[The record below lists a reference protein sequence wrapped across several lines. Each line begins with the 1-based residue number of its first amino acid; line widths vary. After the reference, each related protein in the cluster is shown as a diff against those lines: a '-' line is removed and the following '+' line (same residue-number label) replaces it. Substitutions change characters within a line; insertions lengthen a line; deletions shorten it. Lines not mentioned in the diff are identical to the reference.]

1 MDRRFLTVL
10 VVSLVFALVVSG
22 LFYQIL
28 ARSRSGGASTP
39 SEMKDL
45 VVAAKP
51 LPVGVTIK
59 PGDVKLIKVPAAHFP
74 AGGVS
79 RVEEVLDRPVVSQ
92 ILQDEPV
99 HVGRLAQR
107 GSGLGLAPIIPPGMR
122 AVSIRVDQVVG
133 VSGFVLPGMRVD
145 VLLTGSPP
153 SGEGKVT
160 VTVLQNIQVLS
171 AGQAIEPD
179 ARGHA
184 INATTVTLLVTPQQA
199 EILTLAANEGRVQ
212 LVLRNA
218 TDQQVAPT
226 EGQST
231 LELYRRVAAG
241 HEETEKEKEPA
252 RPARPAPP
260 RPEPKA
266 AAQPAPET
274 DQIVVFRGTQK
285 TVEVVRAAAGGEGGM
300 RP

>member
-10 VVSLVFALVVSG
+10 VVSLVFALVISG
-22 LFYQIL
+22 IFYQVL
-28 ARSRSGGASTP
+28 VRARSGAAGP
-39 SEMKDL
+39 PPEMKDL

-59 PGDVKLIKVPAAHFP
+59 PEDVKVIKVPAANFP
-74 AGGVS
+74 NGGVS
-79 RVEEVLDRPVVSQ
+79 RVEEVLDRPVVSN
-92 ILQDEPV
+92 ILMDEPV

-107 GSGLGLAPIIPPGMR
+107 GSGVGLAPIIPPGMR

-184 INATTVTLLVTPQQA
+184 MNATTVTLLVTPQQA

-212 LVLRNA
+212 LVLRNG
-218 TDQQVAPT
+218 TDQQLAQT
-226 EGQST
+226 EGKST
-231 LELYRRVAAG
+231 LDLYRRVAAPS
-241 HEETEKEKEPA
+241 EEKAPPRAAPPPA
-252 RPARPAPP
+252 PKPEGKAPARPAPDV
-260 RPEPKA
+260 
-266 AAQPAPET
+266 

-285 TVEVVRAAAGGEGGM
+285 TVEVVRAAAAAEGGL

>member
-10 VVSLVFALVVSG
+10 VVSLVFALVVSAI
-22 LFYQIL
+22 FYQIV
-28 ARSRSGGASTP
+28 ARARSGGAGAP
-39 SEMKDL
+39 AEMKDL

-51 LPVGVTIK
+51 LPVGATIK
-59 PGDVKLIKVPAAHFP
+59 PDDVKVIQVPAAHFP
-74 AGGVS
+74 SGGVS
-79 RVEEVLDRPVVSQ
+79 RVEDVLDRPVVSN

-99 HVGRLAQR
+99 HRGRLAER

-179 ARGHA
+179 AKGHA

-212 LVLRNA
+212 LVLRNG
-218 TDQQVAPT
+218 TDQQVAQT
-226 EGQST
+226 QGQST
-231 LELYRRVAAG
+231 LDLYRRVAAQA
-241 HEETEKEKEPA
+241 EEKPAPPPAPPPAPKAEPKA
-252 RPARPAPP
+252 APP
-260 RPEPKA
+260 RPPSVE
-266 AAQPAPET
+266 E
-274 DQIVVFRGTQK
+274 IVVFRGAQK
-285 TVEVVRAAAGGEGGM
+285 TVEVVQAAAPRQGGM